1 MFKTDEEIQDI
12 VIDAK
17 AYLYEKSQQVGYALS
32 NYAANDLYNSTLNT
46 SKVSV
51 NLIKGI
57 AFIGATDNNKL
68 SDRLQRL
75 INDPSMQKNYVEEGY
90 VTQGYVKSNQ

>member
-1 MFKTDEEIQDI
+1 MFKTDEEIQNI
-12 VIDAK
+12 VVDAK
-17 AYLYEKSQQVGYALS
+17 AYLYETTQQIGFALS

-46 SKVSV
+46 ANVSV

-57 AFIGATDNNKL
+57 EFIGATENNKL

-75 INDPSMQKNYVEEGY
+75 INTPSMQKNYVEEGY